1 MNGIM
6 DELGWPSPCQSCCPD
21 ESHGNQNPC
30 LGKDPRLGR
39 VTTHTPRRFPGTVL
53 AIPQLPR
60 RSLHI
65 RRKTPRLNTHRFTTF
80 VALVISCWKSECRL
94 SSSFLFLP
102 IQDFWYSVSREY

>member
-1 MNGIM
+1 MGTRIRAW
-6 DELGWPSPCQSCCPD
+6 EKIRGWAGSRP
-21 ESHGNQNPC
+21 
-30 LGKDPRLGR
+30 
-39 VTTHTPRRFPGTVL
+39 TPQDDSRGAIL
-53 AIPQLPR
+53 AVPQLPR